1 MPHASALHDLE
12 LGDAPDTPLSRA
24 LTGPATE
31 PRSTPMDAFEMARAW
46 FLEGR
51 RLDMQQLAAELG
63 VGRATL
69 YRWCGSRELL
79 LGEVIWSLQRD
90 GLATAWARTRG
101 DAVDRLV
108 RALTRV
114 LRDIREYEP
123 LQHFFAEGG
132 EYALRVLT
140 SNHSIVQRRLIE
152 WFAQWL
158 NDEVQLD
165 PTVDANDLAYA
176 IVRVLESFVW
186 SDMITGAAPQPDKG
200 GRMAGLLVSA
210 AVA

>member
-1 MPHASALHDLE
+1 MPHATAEHDSE
-12 LGDAPDTPLSRA
+12 LGVPPETPLARA
-24 LTGPATE
+24 LSGPLVE
-31 PRSTPMDAFEMARAW
+31 PRCTPMDAFELARQW

-79 LGEVIWSLQRD
+79 LGEVIWSIQRD
-90 GLATAWARTRG
+90 GLSAAWSRTRG
-101 DAVDRLV
+101 EPVDRLV
-108 RALTRV
+108 RTLTSV

-140 SNHSIVQRRLIE
+140 SNHSVVQRRLID
-152 WFAQWL
+152 WFSQWL
-158 NDEVQLD
+158 SDEADLD
-165 PTVDANDLAYA
+165 PTVDAGDLAYA

-186 SDMITGAAPQPDKG
+186 SDMITGAAPQPDTG

-210 AVA
+210 AVR

>member
-1 MPHASALHDLE
+1 MPHASALQDSE
-12 LGDAPDTPLSRA
+12 LGEPPQTPLTRA
-24 LTGPATE
+24 LSGPAAE
-31 PRSTPMDAFEMARAW
+31 PRSTPMDAFDLARQW

-79 LGEVIWSLQRD
+79 LGEVIWSVQRD
-90 GLATAWARTRG
+90 GLETAWARTRG
-101 DAVDRLV
+101 EPVDRLV

-123 LQHFFAEGG
+123 LRVFVAEGG

-140 SNHSIVQRRLIE
+140 SNHSIVQRRLID

-158 NDEVQLD
+158 NEEVDLD
-165 PTVDANDLAYA
+165 PSVDPNDLAYA

-210 AVA
+210 AVR